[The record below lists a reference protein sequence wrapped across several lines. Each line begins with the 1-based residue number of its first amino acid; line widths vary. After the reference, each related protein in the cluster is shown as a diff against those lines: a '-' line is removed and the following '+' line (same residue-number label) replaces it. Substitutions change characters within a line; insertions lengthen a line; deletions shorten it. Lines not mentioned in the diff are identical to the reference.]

1 MPITISGDTPNFS
14 AATITALTSTTG
26 TVTTLTTTTISDG
39 TNSTSATNPIRGS
52 AKAWVNWDGLNSP
65 YTTIRSS
72 FNVSSITYVSGAI
85 YRVNFTTAMAD
96 ANYVTVIGGN
106 AYFKLGTSQTTA
118 YTQVQTQNSSS
129 SDQGY
134 LTDQVAVFG
143 N

>member
-14 AATITALTSTTG
+14 AAT
-26 TVTTLTTTTISDG
+26 VTTLTAPTSTITTLNAPSG
-39 TNSTSATNPIRGS
+39 VLATQNGMTGI

-96 ANYVTVIGGN
+96 ANYVTVMGGN
-106 AYFKLGTSQTTA
+106 AYFKLGTSQTTT